1 MRTTIEI
8 KGFPELVLQKAVDV
22 GLARSKTDALKIS
35 VIIMNDKYK
44 LVDNIKEIEDVN
56 IIKAFKNKEK
66 KMKSKGQTYISN
78 EEVMNKYGHLLK
90 NKWFF
95 SISQNL

>member
-8 KGFPELVLQKAVDV
+8 KGFPELILQKAVDV

-90 NKWFF
+90 NK
-95 SISQNL
+95 